1 VDAYSVEKE
10 GAIEVRCSLCFFPI
24 GVMKGESLR
33 GLACI
38 MITDDDRF
46 FRTLL
51 SDVLKERGLAQKV
64 IPCESGAEFLAL
76 AAERISQNL
85 PIKLAILDIVMTQL
99 DGVATA
105 LALRAFERG
114 LKTAQPIPIL
124 FLSVVPSDDT
134 LKSIISQ
141 HQPALYLNKGSDA
154 SPGQAPAA
162 PRTGDRLPDP
172 AGKAIIAA
180 RGRGA
185 GRRVRAGGGPV
196 RRDGLVNSEGDDGS
210 SPQVGD

>member
-1 VDAYSVEKE
+1 MNGLNQSRAYCPSCGQTVDAYSVEKE
-10 GAIEVRCSLCFFPI
+10 GAVEVRCSLCSFPI
-24 GVMKGESLR
+24 GVMKGESLQ
-33 GLACI
+33 GLSCI

-51 SDVLKERGLAQKV
+51 ADILKERGLAQKI

-85 PIKLAILDIVMTQL
+85 PIKLAILDIVMTHM

-114 LKTAQPIPIL
+114 LKTAQPIPVL
-124 FLSVVPSDDT
+124 FLSAVPSDAT
-134 LKSIISQ
+134 LKSIISE

-154 SPGQAPAA
+154 SPEKLL
-162 PRTGDRLPDP
+162 PRL
-172 AGKAIIAA
+172 
-180 RGRGA
+180 
-185 GRRVRAGGGPV
+185 
-196 RRDGLVNSEGDDGS
+196 E
-210 SPQVGD
+210 QVIGYLIQRESR

>member
-1 VDAYSVEKE
+1 MNGPNQSRGYCASCGQTVDAYSVEKE
-10 GAIEVRCSLCFFPI
+10 GAIEVRCSLCSFPI
-24 GVMKGESLR
+24 GVMEGESLR

-38 MITDDDRF
+38 MITDDDRL
-46 FRTLL
+46 FRALL
-51 SDVLKERGLAQKV
+51 TDVLKERGLAQKV

-76 AAERISQNL
+76 ATERISQNL
-85 PIKLAILDIVMTQL
+85 PIKLAILDIVMAHL

-124 FLSVVPSDDT
+124 FLSAVPPDDT

-154 SPGQAPAA
+154 SP
-162 PRTGDRLPDP
+162 DKLLSRLEQV
-172 AGKAIIAA
+172 IAYLIQ
-180 RGRGA
+180 RE
-185 GRRVRAGGGPV
+185 RR
-196 RRDGLVNSEGDDGS
+196 
-210 SPQVGD
+210 